1 MWIALFLV
9 LGFRRSQICRG
20 DLRLIF
26 DPLLAP
32 FRAGGH
38 SGELIAAADLQ
49 ALQQDHDADHSSGS
63 RVMEEDGAG
72 AGAVENQGTETEQ
85 PSDPSR
91 LGDAQGLMA
100 SQACGNQLTLS
111 FQGEVFVFDFVS
123 PEKVKAVLLL
133 LGVREMPTGVNP
145 FPTSSTQNRRLNV
158 PHRVASL
165 MRFRKKRQ
173 EQNFG
178 KKICYTVRKE
188 VALRMQ
194 WNRGQ
199 FTSSKTKTEDAMG
212 TTRDLLKNPSPA
224 IPNALP
230 ERKEGKHS
238 ANSELSAMT
247 HHEKSAV
254 LVEAWPLRIVQ
265 RYPTGVDLYCLHFY
279 MIHPDSLPTNM
290 VYWVGSD
297 FAMQVISVPCHHHPS
312 PPSPRD

>member
-199 FTSSKTKTEDAMG
+199 FTSSKTKTEDAMVSAA
-212 TTRDLLKNPSPA
+212 TSDANQNWVSPDNKTLA
-224 IPNALP
+224 A
-230 ERKEGKHS
+230 
-238 ANSELSAMT
+238 
-247 HHEKSAV
+247 
-254 LVEAWPLRIVQ
+254 
-265 RYPTGVDLYCLHFY
+265 
-279 MIHPDSLPTNM
+279 
-290 VYWVGSD
+290 
-297 FAMQVISVPCHHHPS
+297 SVCHHCDISAKSTPMMCRG
-312 PPSPRD
+312 PDGPRTLCNACGLVWAKKVRYIIMYRSVRTIYAS